1 MKPDNEAAILR
12 QAAARARARPEFLGR
27 VLAVYQDIERM
38 TETRLREHLGVTV
51 ANWPRLGLCLR
62 PRAEAFLKDVTQI
75 AEEFGIDRGVLAA
88 VIRRVDAVE
97 IIQRREQPGRAGTL
111 LAARTRKRK
120 RRPGRSEERTDE

>member
-1 MKPDNEAAILR
+1 VKSDNEAAVLR
-12 QAAARARARPEFLGR
+12 RAAARARTRPEFLAR
-27 VLAVYQDIERM
+27 VLAVYQDIEGM

-51 ANWPRLGLCLR
+51 ANWPRLELCLR

-75 AEEFGIDRGVLAA
+75 AQGFGIDRAALAA
-88 VIRRVDAVE
+88 VIRHVDAVE
-97 IIQRREQPGRAGTL
+97 IVQQREQSGRAGTL